1 METIIRRALWP
12 AVFLCLFLAAA
23 AAWADEPG
31 QISVCAYNLRNWLS
45 MERFDG
51 RNAMAVAPKP
61 ESERERVVKTLIEIQ
76 PDVLGV
82 CEIGT
87 RDDLSNFQKRLAAQ
101 GLDLPHVEFAHGG
114 DPTRS
119 LALLSR
125 FPIAEKC
132 SQTDLHYQIGPTTF
146 PMQRGILDAV
156 VAINASLQIRFV
168 GVHLKSKR
176 PIPEADEML
185 MRRNEAHLLRK
196 HLDGILAKDQ
206 KAKIVCYGDFNE
218 HRHESAIAAVI
229 GNRSDDGYM
238 ADVPITD
245 MHGEVWTHFWDAADT
260 YSRFDYFFVSRS
272 LRPLIDSRR
281 TYIYASRDF
290 DKASDHRPIVMT
302 LKVDAAASTAK
313 N

>member
-1 METIIRRALWP
+1 MTRRAFGP
-12 AVFLCLFLAAA
+12 AVFLCLLWATTV
-23 AAWADEPG
+23 AWNAEPR

-45 MERFDG
+45 MERLDG
-51 RNAMAVAPKP
+51 RNTMAVAPKP
-61 ESERERVVKTLIEIQ
+61 ESERERVVKTLSEIR

-87 RDDLSNFQKRLAAQ
+87 RDDLADFQKRLAVQ

-125 FPIAEKC
+125 FPISERL
-132 SQTDLHYQIGPTTF
+132 SQTDLNYQIGPTTF

-156 VAINASLQIRFV
+156 VAFNPALQVRFI

-176 PIPEADEML
+176 PIPEADETL

-196 HLDGILAKDQ
+196 HLDSILASDQ
-206 KAKIVCYGDFNE
+206 KAKVVCYGDFNE
-218 HRHESAIAAVI
+218 HRNESAIAAIV

-238 ADVPITD
+238 ADVPMSD
-245 MHGEVWTHFWDAADT
+245 LHGEVWTHFWDAADT
-260 YSRFDYFFVSRS
+260 YSRFDYFFVSRA
-272 LRPLIDSRR
+272 LRPLIDTRQ
-281 TYIYASRDF
+281 TYIFANRDF
-290 DKASDHRPIVMT
+290 AKASDHRPIVLT
-302 LKVDAAASTAK
+302 LKIGAPASAAK
-313 N
+313 K